1 MINNSKLPREALEVL
16 TTLKENGHESYL
28 VGGCVRDLCLGKA
41 PKDWDLTT
49 IALPEQVIGL
59 FDHVIPTGLQHGT
72 VTVLVNNTTPIEVTT
87 FRSDGNYSDSRR
99 PDSVQFGHS
108 IEEDISRRDFTI
120 NGLLY
125 DGEKVIDYYTGLDDL
140 EQKIIRT
147 IGNAGA
153 RYAEDA
159 LRMMRCIRLSSQ
171 LGFQIE
177 NYTFDSIQASSEL
190 IKSVSWERI
199 RDELVKTL
207 LSDRASEGINLF
219 SKSGLMQYIL
229 PELQLCIGFEQRS
242 NYHHHKDVFE
252 HILKVI
258 DATPSSLNVKLAAL
272 LHDVAKPQ
280 TFSISEDGV
289 GHFYQ
294 HHVVGAEMTE
304 EILKRFKFDNNTI
317 ENVRI
322 LVREHMS
329 RYPKL
334 RQGSIKKLINRLG
347 KNNVDDFIN
356 LQLADIIGSKPPFDF
371 DTVIDLK
378 REIKRVLEADE
389 PLSVRDLAI
398 NGNDLI
404 DTGIQPGRRMGEIL
418 DELLQIVLESP
429 ELNTKNYLLDVVR
442 QMPLKGN
449 V

>member
-72 VTVLVNNTTPIEVTT
+72 VTVLVNKTTPIEVTT

-229 PELQLCIGFEQRS
+229 PELQLCIGFEQR

-252 HILKVI
+252 HILNVI

-272 LHDVAKPQ
+272 LHDVAKPK

-398 NGNDLI
+398 NGDDLI

-442 QMPLKGN
+442 QMP
-449 V
+449 

>member
-1 MINNSKLPREALEVL
+1 MIYNSKLPREALEVL

-49 IALPEQVIGL
+49 MALPEQVIGL
-59 FDHVIPTGLQHGT
+59 FDHVIPTELQHGT
-72 VTVLVNNTTPIEVTT
+72 VTVLVNNTPIEVTT
-87 FRSDGNYSDSRR
+87 FRSDGNYSDGRS

-140 EQKIIRT
+140 KQKIIRT

-159 LRMMRCIRLSSQ
+159 LRMMRGIRLSSQ

-177 NYTFDSIQASSEL
+177 KYTFDSIQASAEL

-219 SKSGLMQYIL
+219 TKSGLMQYIL
-229 PELQLCIGFEQRS
+229 PELQLSIGFEQR
-242 NYHHHKDVFE
+242 NYHHRKDVFE

-258 DATPSSLNVKLAAL
+258 DATPSSLNVRLAAL

-294 HHVVGAEMTE
+294 HHVVGAGMTE

-317 ENVRI
+317 ENVRT

-347 KNNVDDFIN
+347 KDNVDDFIN

-378 REIKRVLEADE
+378 REIKRVLEAEE
-389 PLSVRDLAI
+389 PLSVKDLAI
-398 NGNDLI
+398 NGDDLI
-404 DTGIQPGRRMGEIL
+404 DIGIQPGRRMGEIL
-418 DELLQIVLESP
+418 HELLQIVLESP
-429 ELNTKNYLLDVVR
+429 ELNTKNYLLDVSFH
-442 QMPLKGN
+442 L
-449 V
+449 

>member
-28 VGGCVRDLCLGKA
+28 VGGCVRDLCLGQA

-49 IALPEQVIGL
+49 MALPEQVIGL
-59 FDHVIPTGLQHGT
+59 FDHVIPTGFQHGT
-72 VTVLVNNTTPIEVTT
+72 VTVLVNNTPIEVTT

-140 EQKIIRT
+140 KQKIIRT

-177 NYTFDSIQASSEL
+177 NYTFDSIQASAEL

-229 PELQLCIGFEQRS
+229 PELQLCIGFEQR
-242 NYHHHKDVFE
+242 NYHHRKDVFE

-317 ENVRI
+317 ENVRT

-347 KNNVDDFIN
+347 KDNVDDFIN

-389 PLSVRDLAI
+389 PLSVKDLAI
-398 NGNDLI
+398 NGDDLI
-404 DTGIQPGRRMGEIL
+404 DIGIQPGRRMGEIL
-418 DELLQIVLESP
+418 HELLQIVLESP